1 MSAEGLKNTHGAEQ
15 EPAFQALAPGMLIA
29 VPSLADPFFAKTVIL
44 LVDSDHD
51 GSFGVVLNRLAP
63 VDMGTLLDG
72 AGLASPMNLREDPVW
87 WGGPVQ
93 PEAGMVLYLEEDD
106 LPEYEPSVT
115 IATGLRVSWSMAL
128 LQDISE
134 SRGPSIYSLFLG
146 RAAWSSGQLEGEL
159 EQGSWLPVDLNR
171 ALLFARTGDESWG
184 RALDH
189 LGVNPQDIASG
200 SPAQA

>member
-1 MSAEGLKNTHGAEQ
+1 MSAQGTNGSQ
-15 EPAFQALAPGMLIA
+15 EIATASTPLGLAPGMLIA
-29 VPSLADPFFAKTVIL
+29 VPSLVDPFFAKTVIL
-44 LVDSDHD
+44 LVDSDDD

-72 AGLASPMNLREDPVW
+72 AGLTAPVNLREDPVW

-93 PEAGMVLYLEEDD
+93 PEAGMVLYLQEEH
-106 LPEYEPSVT
+106 LPSYEPSVT
-115 IATGLRVSWSMAL
+115 IANGLRVSWSMEL

-134 SRGPSIYSLFLG
+134 SRGPTVYSLFLG
-146 RAAWSSGQLEGEL
+146 RASWSPGQLEGEL
-159 EQGSWLPVDLNR
+159 ERGSWLPVDLNR
-171 ALLFARTGDESWG
+171 ALLFARTGDESWN
-184 RALDH
+184 RALSH